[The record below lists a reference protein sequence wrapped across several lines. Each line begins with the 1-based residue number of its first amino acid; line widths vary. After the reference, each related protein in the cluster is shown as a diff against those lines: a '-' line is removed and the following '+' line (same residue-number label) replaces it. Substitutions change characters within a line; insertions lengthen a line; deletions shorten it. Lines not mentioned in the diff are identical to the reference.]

1 MLGLPPS
8 ILQLVGVADPS
19 TKEPVRVAF
28 TTVAVIAQSVAQY
41 EASSVDHDDGISK
54 IYMTAVLAI

>member
-28 TTVAVIAQSVAQY
+28 TTVAVIAQSVAQN
-41 EASSVDHDDGISK
+41 ETSNVDHDDGISK
-54 IYMTAVLAI
+54 I